1 MKLYSH
7 CKLFAGFCEYEEEIK
22 FSVTMSFVLDH
33 MTTVFF
39 LVHRITYLMIREM
52 KEELVYHVS
61 QKPHEEV
68 GSDNEK
74 CLGYFMFAYGKG
86 GRVWC

>member
-39 LVHRITYLMIREM
+39 LVHRITYLSGFKM
-52 KEELVYHVS
+52 KYL
-61 QKPHEEV
+61 KM
-68 GSDNEK
+68 
-74 CLGYFMFAYGKG
+74 LGMHYLDLKAW
-86 GRVWC
+86 RQN